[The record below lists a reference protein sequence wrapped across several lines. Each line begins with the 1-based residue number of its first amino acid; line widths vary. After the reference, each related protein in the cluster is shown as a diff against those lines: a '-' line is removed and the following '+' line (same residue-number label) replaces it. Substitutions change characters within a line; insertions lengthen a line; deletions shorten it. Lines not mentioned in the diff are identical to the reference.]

1 VPRSAA
7 NRRGPARAAPQWL
20 PGSGYY
26 LYHATRAD
34 FLRRLGR
41 REEAAEAYRRAI
53 ELTENAVER
62 EHLERQMNTL

>member
-1 VPRSAA
+1 MSE
-7 NRRGPARAAPQWL
+7 GPEKGL
-20 PGSGYY
+20 SLLVEIDGYY

-34 FLRRLGR
+34 FLRRLGP

-62 EHLERQMNTL
+62 EHLERKWTEL